1 MTPKTAYYAAM
12 AEDAAR
18 QVTGSWERWTSF
30 LTTAG
35 RLYKYPY
42 HEQLMIHAQRP
53 DATACAEYD
62 LWNDKM
68 NRYVKRGSKGIALL
82 DYSRDKPRLK
92 YVFDV
97 SDTGT
102 RRNSRPVYLWKMQDE
117 YVPSVQE
124 ALEKA
129 FGIPALGNTLDSQI
143 DGIAHQLANDY
154 WEEHGKQ
161 FLDIIAE
168 SYLEGYDEFNTGASF
183 RNAATVSI
191 AYMIYSRCV
200 ANPDEYFEQPQMLWE
215 RRLVRCQLRY
225 SVKLK

>member
-1 MTPKTAYYAAM
+1 M
-12 AEDAAR
+12 DF
-18 QVTGSWERWTSF
+18 F

-97 SDTGT
+97 SDTGS

-124 ALEKA
+124 ALEKHSV
-129 FGIPALGNTLDSQI
+129 FRHWETHWIHRLMGLPDSSPMI
-143 DGIAHQLANDY
+143 
-154 WEEHGKQ
+154 
-161 FLDIIAE
+161 
-168 SYLEGYDEFNTGASF
+168 TG
-183 RNAATVSI
+183 RNTVSSSSTSLQKVI
-191 AYMIYSRCV
+191 WKDMM
-200 ANPDEYFEQPQMLWE
+200 NLTQEH
-215 RRLVRCQLRY
+215 RLEMQRQ
-225 SVKLK
+225 

>member
-68 NRYVKRGSKGIALL
+68 NRYVET
-82 DYSRDKPRLK
+82 SRDSSMFLMFRTPEPEETPVRFICGKCRMNMYRLCRK
-92 YVFDV
+92 
-97 SDTGT
+97 
-102 RRNSRPVYLWKMQDE
+102 LWKKH
-117 YVPSVQE
+117 SVFRHGE
-124 ALEKA
+124 THWIRRLM
-129 FGIPALGNTLDSQI
+129 GLPASSPMI
-143 DGIAHQLANDY
+143 
-154 WEEHGKQ
+154 
-161 FLDIIAE
+161 
-168 SYLEGYDEFNTGASF
+168 TG
-183 RNAATVSI
+183 RNTVSSSSTSLQKVI
-191 AYMIYSRCV
+191 WKDMM
-200 ANPDEYFEQPQMLWE
+200 NLTQEH
-215 RRLVRCQLRY
+215 RLEMQRQ
-225 SVKLK
+225 